1 MARIIDTTPAF
12 DRYAKSAFLESPT
25 MRAQRWAEEYE
36 GAHPDVFEAFYA
48 EQGQPERGN
57 PLTRELSRVRAQAEE
72 GAAATGKVIEEVEL
86 AVAEAL
92 GVPTSP
98 SPVHVLM
105 VGQFGANAVVGRLG
119 GEVALFHCLEW
130 FQSEEGTRVLVA
142 HEDAHAWH
150 EIVLGEPP
158 PQDPAWMAFSEGMA
172 IHASRTVVPD
182 RPEYDYFWYGHAG
195 FEEWLPWCEENRQ
208 RILELF
214 QAALDDPEGAE
225 SFFGGGLVE
234 GRWRLG
240 YFVADE
246 IVRGLGRPL
255 PELATIGVDEAR
267 AMVRDQ
273 LSALV

>member
-12 DRYAKSAFLESPT
+12 DRYAKRAFLESPI
-25 MRAQRWAEEYE
+25 MRGQQWAEEYE

-48 EQGQPERGN
+48 HQALPERGN
-57 PLTRELSRVRAQAEE
+57 PLTRELSRVRQQVTE
-72 GAAATGKVIEEVEL
+72 GAAATRKVIEEVEPV
-86 AVAEAL
+86 VAEAL

-105 VGQFGANAVVGRLG
+105 VGQFNANALIGRLG

-130 FQSEEGTRVLVA
+130 FQSEEGTQVLVA

-150 EIVLGEPP
+150 EIALGEVPP
-158 PQDPAWMAFSEGMA
+158 EDPAWMAFSEGMA
-172 IHASRTVVPD
+172 IQASREVVPG

-195 FEEWLPWCEENRQ
+195 FEEWLPWCLEHRQ
-208 RILELF
+208 QVLDLF
-214 QAALDDPEGAE
+214 RAALDDPGGGE

-240 YFVADE
+240 YFVADQ
-246 IVRGLGRPL
+246 IVRGLNRPL
-255 PELATIGVDEAR
+255 PELAAMSVDDGR
-267 AMVRDQ
+267 ATVRDH
-273 LSALV
+273 LSALT